1 MELKFLGFPIIFLLC
16 YYIGSVVFYMNIE
29 NWSLLNSIYF
39 MSSTLSLIGL
49 GDISPKTD
57 MGKIYASIFGIL
69 GLGTTLITISII
81 MWLLSEKTVNILSK
95 VNMNTLNE
103 NQLDEQVPSIKKQI
117 FKTFSLLFLILI
129 VLITVIAVT
138 FKYIEDWS
146 FIDSFYFAICM
157 LTTLGY
163 GDVVPKKDEGKI
175 FFIFSSFF
183 GTFCLAK
190 ILNLYVNLMSEYR
203 LRKFLKNFR
212 KNNIEMN
219 RIEFLTNI
227 LLRVPNN
234 IRRRRL
240 EDIFSEYSDYENF
253 DHNNMMLTI

>member
-1 MELKFLGFPIIFLLC
+1 MHVEGWVFLD
-16 YYIGSVVFYMNIE
+16 SV
-29 NWSLLNSIYF
+29 YF

-49 GDISPKTD
+49 GDITPKTD
-57 MGKIYASIFGIL
+57 MGKIYASVFSIW

-81 MWLLSEKTVNILSK
+81 MWLFSEKTVNILSK
-95 VNMNTLNE
+95 VNINTLNE

-129 VLITVIAVT
+129 VLITVIAIT